1 MKKVNLKNF
10 LYSEEKTIKTTKG
23 SSYNVVLV
31 KVPSEYVGIE
41 YIYCQNLYREEVM
54 NPFDFNKHSWDFV
67 GISDLTSGIF
77 YSNRIDDCVIDTE
90 DTILMSMRELRD
102 SIVNKV
108 NDDIRSI
115 IDYNLD
121 NIPVSK
127 EDALKYETYY
137 TEKEIIDTAKRNIL
151 YDKQQ
156 DKGSYAGFNFNHE
169 QDFTI
174 LLEYLI
180 DSENTMKNLAN
191 KYISKNTE
199 KIYKNIKYNQ
209 LLEAKTRELKAS
221 GDMELGT
228 KIYNILKEDDTRK
241 TVNIVY
247 KRDDK
252 DEVKFKVDATRC
264 RISTKGDSIYSHCI
278 LGGANEK
285 VYKNIYGWEEIY
297 LDGIQQISYGKKV
310 LYNKAN

>member
-31 KVPSEYVGIE
+31 KVPSEYAGIE
-41 YIYCQNLYREEVM
+41 YIYSQNLYREEVM

-252 DEVKFKVDATRC
+252 EEVKFKVDATRC
-264 RISTKGDSIYSHCI
+264 RISTKGNSIYSHCI

-310 LYNKAN
+310 LYSKAN

>member
-137 TEKEIIDTAKRNIL
+137 TEKEIIDTVE
-151 YDKQQ
+151 
-156 DKGSYAGFNFNHE
+156 S
-169 QDFTI
+169 
-174 LLEYLI
+174 LLLR
-180 DSENTMKNLAN
+180 A
-191 KYISKNTE
+191 
-199 KIYKNIKYNQ
+199 
-209 LLEAKTRELKAS
+209 
-221 GDMELGT
+221 
-228 KIYNILKEDDTRK
+228 
-241 TVNIVY
+241 
-247 KRDDK
+247 
-252 DEVKFKVDATRC
+252 
-264 RISTKGDSIYSHCI
+264 
-278 LGGANEK
+278 
-285 VYKNIYGWEEIY
+285 
-297 LDGIQQISYGKKV
+297 
-310 LYNKAN
+310 